1 MEKKMY
7 VIYWDSQDD
16 CCHIKGYIYGTQD
29 EADAYCNELNKN
41 NKYYWEDYTWEELK
55 REENNRLNDNSW
67 YINYI
72 NGTEK
77 LGRYQ

>member
-16 CCHIKGYIYGTQD
+16 CCHIMGYIYGTQD

-55 REENNRLNDNSW
+55 RLNPH
-67 YINYI
+67 
-72 NGTEK
+72 K
-77 LGRYQ
+77 LQKL